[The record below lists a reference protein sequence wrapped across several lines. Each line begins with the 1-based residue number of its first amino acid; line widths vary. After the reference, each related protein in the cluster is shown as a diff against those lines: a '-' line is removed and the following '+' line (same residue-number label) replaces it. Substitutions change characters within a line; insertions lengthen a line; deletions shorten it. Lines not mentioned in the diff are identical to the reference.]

1 MEKVECTTISVD
13 CCHNDPVDI
22 RCGGP
27 YYLGF
32 DFFVRRH
39 EEQEMVK
46 FIIATIEE
54 LHVPLMSVN
63 IGDVVELTEDHVWTK
78 ERILASITKEAD
90 ELRSEAQRPYN
101 QGIRPHM

>member
-1 MEKVECTTISVD
+1 MEKVECTTINVD

-22 RCGGP
+22 KCGGP

-54 LHVPLMSVN
+54 LHVPLDCEA
-63 IGDVVELTEDHVWTK
+63 IKKRQKEL
-78 ERILASITKEAD
+78 ERSNA
-90 ELRSEAQRPYN
+90 N
-101 QGIRPHM
+101 